1 MTARKRGNLSITE
14 HEPNFFRTSFLNSA
28 SASTNYFSPATTV
41 RFSFSRI
48 IAESTGAG
56 MLVLIGLK
64 SRQGCLRFWFSA
76 GGSSPTAGNAL
87 RNTAAR
93 RGISVPARRK
103 VERLPNVETAVEL
116 GSLWTKV
123 CRKKRPT

>member
-1 MTARKRGNLSITE
+1 MTARKRGNLPIRE

-64 SRQGCLRFWFSA
+64 SRQGCPPILVFRWRF
-76 GGSSPTAGNAL
+76 
-87 RNTAAR
+87 
-93 RGISVPARRK
+93 I
-103 VERLPNVETAVEL
+103 PN
-116 GSLWTKV
+116 SQ
-123 CRKKRPT
+123 KRFT